1 MASAPNDVKN
11 NMDRFQGSVDAILD
25 NEFHRVAHALP
36 GISKASAEMLIN
48 AARRYLG
55 PANA

>member
-1 MASAPNDVKN
+1 MATAPNDVKGN
-11 NMDRFQGSVDAILD
+11 INRFQGSVDAILD
-25 NEFHRVAHALP
+25 NEFHRIANTLP

-55 PANA
+55 LANA